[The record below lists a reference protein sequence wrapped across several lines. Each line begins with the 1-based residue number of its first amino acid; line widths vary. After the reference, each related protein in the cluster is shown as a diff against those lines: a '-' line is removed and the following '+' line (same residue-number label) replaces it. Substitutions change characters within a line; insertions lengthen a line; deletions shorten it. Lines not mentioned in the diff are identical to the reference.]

1 MPKTNN
7 FFAKSGHTC
16 NEQEKGRRSESNV
29 KFLYSDNFHKLY
41 SLQSGKQ
48 QALNTNLDNVIFTNP
63 FSKMTFLR
71 RFRPSV
77 LDASTILDVVM
88 LDLRRHRG
96 HRWDGPRFVA
106 GRSRPSAS
114 PWLTPME
121 KPPSCSWWLT
131 DKRQVS
137 IFFKKKCAI
146 PDLFFFIFVF
156 STQLT
161 VNKCLMKV
169 CQCLDSN
176 CESLVFGG
184 DRSTNWATT
193 TAQLF
198 LICL

>member
-1 MPKTNN
+1 MLICFHYLVIYNHQSLLNSIINLPNQFKLFPNYKPGKKLPKTNN

-96 HRWDGPRFVA
+96 HRWDGPRFEA

-114 PWLTPME
+114 P
-121 KPPSCSWWLT
+121 
-131 DKRQVS
+131 
-137 IFFKKKCAI
+137 
-146 PDLFFFIFVF
+146 
-156 STQLT
+156 
-161 VNKCLMKV
+161 
-169 CQCLDSN
+169 
-176 CESLVFGG
+176 
-184 DRSTNWATT
+184 
-193 TAQLF
+193 
-198 LICL
+198 